1 MGMSWADSSWAISS
15 WAISS
20 WADSPV
26 VAARSSWAPVVLA
39 VFVAVP
45 LAIAIAAWLTRH
57 RRQAGWGH
65 AWAARSA
72 WAEIFMIMGTL
83 PWVCLTLLPSH
94 DGRGANLEPFRDL
107 AQQVAHGHVY
117 ATVQIGG
124 NLLVFAALGF
134 GLPIRWRVGP
144 LAALVVGAWGSTA
157 IESLQWIL
165 NLGRYSSVDDVLVNA
180 AGAVIAAL
188 LAWPWWRR
196 RIGPVVGHPPRG
208 GRDAAKLA
216 RSSDADVTVSV

>member
-1 MGMSWADSSWAISS
+1 MGMSWADSSWA
-15 WAISS
+15 
-20 WADSPV
+20 DSPF
-26 VAARSSWAPVVLA
+26 VAARSSWVPVVLA
-39 VFVAVP
+39 VFVGVP
-45 LAIAIAAWLTRH
+45 LAIGLAAWLTHH
-57 RRQAGWGH
+57 RRRAGWGH
-65 AWAARSA
+65 AWAARSV
-72 WAEIFMIMGTL
+72 WAEIFMIVGTL

-94 DGRGANLEPFRDL
+94 DVRGANLEPFRDL
-107 AQQVAHGHVY
+107 AQQVDLGY
-117 ATVQIGG
+117 ANAIVQIGG

-144 LAALVVGAWGSTA
+144 LAALVVGALGSTA

-196 RIGPVVGHPPRG
+196 RVGPVVGHPPRG

-216 RSSDADVTVSV
+216 RSSDPDVTVSV